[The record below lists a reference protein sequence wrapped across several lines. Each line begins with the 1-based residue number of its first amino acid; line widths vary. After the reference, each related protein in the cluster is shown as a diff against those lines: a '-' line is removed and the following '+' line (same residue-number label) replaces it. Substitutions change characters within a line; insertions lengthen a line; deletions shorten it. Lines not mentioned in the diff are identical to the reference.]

1 MILNTK
7 LQNTLTGMNKP
18 IKKVNAYNGWDPLK
32 QIILGNVMSPSFFE
46 DVKDTK
52 LRDLLQ
58 KLLYETQEDLDNFQ
72 HELEKAE
79 VDVIRIPE
87 NTMQDGSYYSSM
99 NDAMSKNMSWT
110 NGGIPRP
117 FITPRDHFITIG
129 NQLVYTHVNPGTTKV
144 INELIDAILQNIKNG
159 HLNLKNI
166 GSFKIIS
173 KKERI
178 GRNPKTKKEYI
189 ISKRKSV
196 SFKASKS
203 LLSELNKF
211 YE

>member
-1 MILNTK
+1 VSKNLKKINIIKDLSVK
-7 LQNTLTGMNKP
+7 TG
-18 IKKVNAYNGWDPLK
+18 
-32 QIILGNVMSPSFFE
+32 
-46 DVKDTK
+46 
-52 LRDLLQ
+52 
-58 KLLYETQEDLDNFQ
+58 
-72 HELEKAE
+72 
-79 VDVIRIPE
+79 
-87 NTMQDGSYYSSM
+87 YSS
-99 NDAMSKNMSWT
+99 NYSK
-110 NGGIPRP
+110 
-117 FITPRDHFITIG
+117 
-129 NQLVYTHVNPGTTKV
+129 KV